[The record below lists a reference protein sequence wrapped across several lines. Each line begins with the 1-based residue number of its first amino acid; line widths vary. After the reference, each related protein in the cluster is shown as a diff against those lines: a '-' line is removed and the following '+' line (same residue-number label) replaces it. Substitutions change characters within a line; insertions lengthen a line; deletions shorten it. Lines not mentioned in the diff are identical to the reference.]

1 MTKAK
6 KSLMMSALIWGSGQ
20 FFVSKQRVKGLM
32 FFLVQMIILSIEV
45 STGYWFEYLLGM
57 IDQFKLR
64 LHGGFFSKGIW
75 GLITLGEVPG
85 ARGGDHSMMLLIN
98 GIIVALLVG
107 IILLIYLWNIRD
119 AYLTGKSIDETGT
132 YETSKQYFARLY
144 DEKFEYIVLTPII
157 LIIVFITIMPMIF
170 AFLTAFT
177 SYSKGN
183 LPPAKLVEWVGFDN
197 FFKLFTVPI
206 WSSTFFGVLKWTVTW
221 TVLATFST
229 YFLGMFQAL
238 ILNNKYVKGKAI
250 FRTIL
255 ILPWVVPSLISLLVF
270 RNVFNGQFGPLNQF
284 LLESGLIAERI
295 PFLTDPFIAKV
306 TVVLVNLWL
315 GFPSFMLMISGV
327 LSNSDPAVYE
337 AAKID
342 GANSLEEFR
351 FITLPMI
358 LRVTMPLLVMSLAG
372 NFNNFGAVFFLTGG
386 GPANPNY
393 QFAGHTDI
401 LISWIYKLTMEN
413 QMYNMAAVM
422 SILIFIF
429 IGSVSYWNFK
439 RTNAFKEA

>member
-6 KSLMMSALIWGSGQ
+6 KAMMMSLFVWGSGQ
-20 FFVSKQRVKGLM
+20 FFVGKQRIKGLM
-32 FFLVQMIILSIEV
+32 FFLIQMILLSIEL

-57 IDQFKLR
+57 IDQFKFR

-75 GLITLGEVPG
+75 GLITLGEIPG

-98 GIIVALLVG
+98 GIIVALFVG
-107 IILLIYLWNIRD
+107 IIVLLCVWNIRD
-119 AYLTGKSIDETGT
+119 AYMVGKAIDETGT
-132 YETSKQYFARLY
+132 YETSKQYFIKLY
-144 DEKFEYIVLTPII
+144 DKKFEYIVLTPAI
-157 LIIVFITIMPMIF
+157 LAILFITVMPMLF

-206 WSSTFFGVLKWTVTW
+206 WSSTFFGVLKWTVIW
-221 TVLATFST
+221 TVVATFST

-238 ILNNKYVKGKAI
+238 ILNNRYVKGKAV
-250 FRTIL
+250 FRTLL

-295 PFLTDPFIAKV
+295 PFLTDPMLAKL

-315 GFPSFMLMISGV
+315 GFPGFMLMISGV
-327 LSNSDPAVYE
+327 LSNADPSVYE
-337 AAKID
+337 AAQID
-342 GANSLEEFR
+342 GANSFEQFR
-351 FITLPMI
+351 FLTFPMI

-429 IGSVSYWNFK
+429 IGSISYWNFK

>member
-1 MTKAK
+1 MSKAK
-6 KSLMMSALIWGSGQ
+6 KSLIMSIFIWGSGQ
-20 FFVSKQRVKGLM
+20 FIVGRQRLKGLM
-32 FFLVQMIILSIEV
+32 FFLVQLIVLSIEI
-45 STGYWFEYLLGM
+45 STGYWFEYFLGM
-57 IDQFKLR
+57 IDEFKIR
-64 LHGGFFSKGIW
+64 LHGGFFTKGIW
-75 GLITLGEVPG
+75 GIITLGEVPG
-85 ARGGDHSMMLLIN
+85 ARGGDHSMMLLIT
-98 GIIVALLVG
+98 GIIVSLILGVILLVY
-107 IILLIYLWNIRD
+107 IWNLRD
-119 AYLTGKSIDETGT
+119 AYGTGKKIDETHE
-132 YETSKQYFARLY
+132 YEDSKHYFKKLY
-144 DEKFEYIVLTPII
+144 DQKFVYIVLTPAI
-157 LIIVFITIMPMIF
+157 LAIVFITIMPMLF

-206 WSSTFFGVLKWTVTW
+206 WSSTFFGVLKWTLIW
-221 TVLATFST
+221 TIVATFST

-238 ILNNKYVKGKAI
+238 ILNNKFVKCKAL

-284 LLESGLIAERI
+284 LLESGFIAERI
-295 PFLTDPFIAKV
+295 PFLTDPIMAKF
-306 TVVLVNLWL
+306 TVILVNLWL
-315 GFPSFMLMISGV
+315 GFPGFMLMISGV
-327 LSNSDPAVYE
+327 LSNADPSVYE

-342 GANSLEEFR
+342 GANSFEEFR
-351 FITLPMI
+351 FLTFPMI

-372 NFNNFGAVFFLTGG
+372 NFNNFGAVFFLTTG
-386 GPANPNY
+386 GPANPSY

-401 LISWIYKLTMEN
+401 LISWIYKLTMDN

-429 IGSVSYWNFK
+429 IGSISYWNFK
-439 RTNAFKEA
+439 RTSAFKEA